1 MTNKSDIHPGL
12 PGRCRTAVPSQAPSC
27 GSRSWRATNCSPD
40 SAQVDHSHKRNT
52 RKMYKLSDLM
62 LKLGYVIHILY
73 YIILYY
79 SILYYWYYIILYHIL
94 LHHIISYY
102 IISYYIILYIILYHI
117 IYYIIFYSILYYII
131 LYHILLYYIY
141 TTYIYILH
149 INVYCI

>member
-73 YIILYY
+73 YIILQYI
-79 SILYYWYYIILYHIL
+79 ILYYWYYIILYHIL

-102 IISYYIILYIILYHI
+102 IISYYII
-117 IYYIIFYSILYYII
+117 YYIISYYILYYILFYIVLYYTISYFII
-131 LYHILLYYIY
+131 LYIYYIY
-141 TTYIYILH
+141 IYYI
-149 INVYCI
+149 